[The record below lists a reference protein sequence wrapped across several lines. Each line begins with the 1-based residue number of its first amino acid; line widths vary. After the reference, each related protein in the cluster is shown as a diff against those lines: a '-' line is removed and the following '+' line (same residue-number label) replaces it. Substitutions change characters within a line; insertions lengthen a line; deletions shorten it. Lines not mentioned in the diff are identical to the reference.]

1 MCTASF
7 RELYPDTQ
15 TNILLLY
22 DVNYDHAIGGRSHV
36 PMADQQKDD
45 DEIDVSLITGALRNQ
60 NLLNSEPVESTFG
73 SSVVLRNQTLT
84 VANTNSAAS
93 FLAGRSWRGLEQ
105 KLGETP
111 VVKAVEGRRGIAIAY
126 EEEGT
131 S

>member
-1 MCTASF
+1 
-7 RELYPDTQ
+7 
-15 TNILLLY
+15 
-22 DVNYDHAIGGRSHV
+22 
-36 PMADQQKDD
+36 MADQQEDD
-45 DEIDVSLITGALRNQ
+45 DRTDVSLITGALRSH
-60 NLLNSEPVESTFG
+60 NLLSSEPVQSSFG

-93 FLAGRSWRGLEQ
+93 FLAGRSWQGLEQ